1 MTRRMS
7 WTVTVIAGCLL
18 GAGCGGGG
26 PRRVEPRTPTAAEI
40 EEAERTSR
48 DAEAAEREAFQQPP
62 ARPGQT
68 R

>member
-1 MTRRMS
+1 MTRYMS
-7 WTVTVIAGCLL
+7 WTVMVIAGCLL

-26 PRRVEPRTPTAAEI
+26 PRRVEPRTPTAAELV
-40 EEAERTSR
+40 EAERTSR

-62 ARPGQT
+62 ARPGAT